1 MSLYPLR
8 FAPIFKYRIWGGEKL
23 RQHLSKQCTGDS
35 IGESWEISDVP
46 GDETLVAE
54 GPLQGTSLRQLIAE
68 FGADLMGQSVI
79 DLFGGEFPLLIKF
92 IDARTPLSIQVH
104 PSDEVAK
111 AKHQSFGKN
120 EMWYVMQADAEAS
133 LLVGFDESLTPAEF
147 EKRITT
153 NQVLE
158 VMHSETVAEGDTF
171 YIPTGRVHAIGAG
184 VLLAEI
190 QQTSDITYRIY
201 DYDRVDP
208 ATGTKRELHID
219 QALEVIDFSV
229 HEQYKTAY
237 STAVN
242 QYTPLVK
249 SPYFETLIWS
259 VSGTVTLDLTQ
270 RDSFTLLIGVGGKAS
285 VYTASG
291 VYSINCGETLLLPA
305 VIDQVQLVGDQAK
318 VLSVWV

>member
-23 RQHLSKQCTGDS
+23 RQHLSKQCTVDS

-46 GDETLVAE
+46 GDETLVTE
-54 GPLQGTSLRQLIAE
+54 GPLQGKSLRELIAE

-79 DLFGGEFPLLIKF
+79 DRFGEEFPLLIKF

-120 EMWYVMQADAEAS
+120 EMWYVMQADPEAS
-133 LLVGFDESLTPAEF
+133 LLVGFDQLLTPDEF
-147 EKRITT
+147 EKRIKT

-158 VMHSETVAEGDTF
+158 VMHRETVVEGDTF

-208 ATGTKRELHID
+208 ATGTKRDLHID
-219 QALEVIDFSV
+219 QALEVIDFKV
-229 HEQYKTAY
+229 HEQYKTSY
-237 STAVN
+237 STEVN
-242 QYTPLVK
+242 QKNLLVK
-249 SPYFETLIWS
+249 SPYFETLMWS
-259 VSGTVTLDLTQ
+259 VSGTVALDLTQ
-270 RDSFTLLIGVGGKAS
+270 RDSFTLLIGVGGEAS
-285 VYTASG
+285 VHTPSG

-318 VLSVWV
+318 VLSVVV

>member
-1 MSLYPLR
+1 
-8 FAPIFKYRIWGGEKL
+8 
-23 RQHLSKQCTGDS
+23 
-35 IGESWEISDVP
+35 
-46 GDETLVAE
+46 
-54 GPLQGTSLRQLIAE
+54 
-68 FGADLMGQSVI
+68 
-79 DLFGGEFPLLIKF
+79 
-92 IDARTPLSIQVH
+92 
-104 PSDEVAK
+104 
-111 AKHQSFGKN
+111 
-120 EMWYVMQADAEAS
+120 
-133 LLVGFDESLTPAEF
+133 
-147 EKRITT
+147 
-153 NQVLE
+153 
-158 VMHSETVAEGDTF
+158 VAEGDTF

-242 QYTPLVK
+242 QYAPLVK

-270 RDSFTLLIGVGGKAS
+270 RDSFTLLIGVGGEAS
-285 VYTASG
+285 VHTASG

>member
-23 RQHLSKQCTGDS
+23 RHHLSKQCTGDS

-46 GDETLVAE
+46 GDETLVTE
-54 GPLQGTSLRQLIAE
+54 GPLQGKSLRELIAE
-68 FGADLMGQSVI
+68 YGADLMGQSVI
-79 DLFGGEFPLLIKF
+79 DRFGEEFPLLIKF

-120 EMWYVMQADAEAS
+120 EMWYVMQADPEAS
-133 LLVGFDESLTPAEF
+133 LLVGFDQLLTPDEF
-147 EKRITT
+147 EKRIKT

-158 VMHSETVAEGDTF
+158 VMHRETVVEGDTF

-208 ATGTKRELHID
+208 ATGTKRDLHMD
-219 QALEVIDFSV
+219 QALEVIDFKV
-229 HEQYKTAY
+229 HEQYKTSY
-237 STAVN
+237 STEVN
-242 QYTPLVK
+242 QKNLLVK
-249 SPYFETLIWS
+249 SPYFETFMLS
-259 VSGTVTLDLTQ
+259 VSGTVALDLTQ
-270 RDSFTLLIGVGGKAS
+270 RDSFTLLIGVGGEAS
-285 VYTASG
+285 VHTPSG

-305 VIDQVQLVGDQAK
+305 VIDKVQLVGDQAK
-318 VLSVWV
+318 VLSVVV

>member
-46 GDETLVAE
+46 GDETLVTE
-54 GPLQGTSLRQLIAE
+54 GPLQGKSLRELIAE
-68 FGADLMGQSVI
+68 YGADLMGQTVI
-79 DLFGGEFPLLIKF
+79 DRFGEEFPLLIKF

-120 EMWYVMQADAEAS
+120 EMWYVMQADPEAS
-133 LLVGFDESLTPAEF
+133 LLVGFDQLLTPDEF
-147 EKRITT
+147 EKRIKT

-158 VMHSETVAEGDTF
+158 VMHRETVVEGDTF

-219 QALEVIDFSV
+219 QAIEVIDFKV
-229 HEQYKTAY
+229 YEQYKTSY
-237 STAVN
+237 STEVN
-242 QYTPLVK
+242 QKNLLVK
-249 SPYFETLIWS
+249 SPYFETFMWS
-259 VSGTVTLDLTQ
+259 VSGTVALDLTQ
-270 RDSFTLLIGVGGKAS
+270 RDSFTLLIGVGGEAS
-285 VYTASG
+285 VHTPSG

-318 VLSVWV
+318 VLSVVV

>member
-1 MSLYPLR
+1 MSIYPLR

-46 GDETLVAE
+46 GDETLVTE

-79 DLFGGEFPLLIKF
+79 DRFGGEFPLLIKF

-120 EMWYVMQADAEAS
+120 EMWYVMQADPEAS
-133 LLVGFDESLTPAEF
+133 LLVGFDQLLTPDEF
-147 EKRITT
+147 ENRINT

-242 QYTPLVK
+242 QHTPLVK
-249 SPYFETLIWS
+249 SLYFETLIWS

-270 RDSFTLLIGVGGKAS
+270 RDSFTLLIGVGGKSS
-285 VYTASG
+285 VHTASG

>member
-23 RQHLSKQCTGDS
+23 RHHLSKQCTGDS

-46 GDETLVAE
+46 GDETLVTE
-54 GPLQGTSLRQLIAE
+54 GPLQGKSLRELIAE
-68 FGADLMGQSVI
+68 YGADLMGQSVI
-79 DLFGGEFPLLIKF
+79 DRFGEEFPLLIKF

-120 EMWYVMQADAEAS
+120 EMWYVMQADPEAS
-133 LLVGFDESLTPAEF
+133 LLVGFDQLLTPDEF
-147 EKRITT
+147 EKRIKT

-158 VMHSETVAEGDTF
+158 VMHRETVVEGDTF

-208 ATGTKRELHID
+208 ATGTKRDLHMD
-219 QALEVIDFSV
+219 QALEVIDFKV
-229 HEQYKTAY
+229 HEQYKTSY
-237 STAVN
+237 STEVN
-242 QYTPLVK
+242 QKNLLVK
-249 SPYFETLIWS
+249 SPYFETFMLS
-259 VSGTVTLDLTQ
+259 VSGTVALDLTQ
-270 RDSFTLLIGVGGKAS
+270 RDSFTLLIGVGGEAS
-285 VYTASG
+285 VHTPSG

-318 VLSVWV
+318 VLSVVV

>member
-1 MSLYPLR
+1 MSIYPLR

-229 HEQYKTAY
+229 HEQYKTVY

-285 VYTASG
+285 VHTASG

>member
-23 RQHLSKQCTGDS
+23 RQHLSKQCTVDS

-46 GDETLVAE
+46 GDETLVTE
-54 GPLQGTSLRQLIAE
+54 GPLQGKSLRELIAE

-79 DLFGGEFPLLIKF
+79 DRFGEEFPLLIKF

-120 EMWYVMQADAEAS
+120 EMWYVMQADPEAS
-133 LLVGFDESLTPAEF
+133 LLVGFDQLLTPDEF
-147 EKRITT
+147 EKRIKT

-158 VMHSETVAEGDTF
+158 VMHRETVVEGDTF

-208 ATGTKRELHID
+208 ATGTKRDLHID
-219 QALEVIDFSV
+219 QVLEVIDFKV
-229 HEQYKTAY
+229 HEQYKTSY
-237 STAVN
+237 STEVN
-242 QYTPLVK
+242 QKNLLVK
-249 SPYFETLIWS
+249 SPYFETLMWS
-259 VSGTVTLDLTQ
+259 VSGTVALDLTQ
-270 RDSFTLLIGVGGKAS
+270 RDSFTLLIGVGGEAS
-285 VYTASG
+285 VHTPSG

-318 VLSVWV
+318 VLSVVV

>member
-79 DLFGGEFPLLIKF
+79 DRFGGEFPLLIKF

-219 QALEVIDFSV
+219 QALEVIDFKV

-242 QYTPLVK
+242 QNTLLVK
-249 SPYFETLIWS
+249 SPYFETFMWP
-259 VSGTVTLDLTQ
+259 VSGTVALDLTQ
-270 RDSFTLLIGVGGKAS
+270 RDSFTLLIGVGGEAS
-285 VYTASG
+285 VHTASG
-291 VYSINCGETLLLPA
+291 VYSINCVETLLIPA

-318 VLSVWV
+318 VLSVGV